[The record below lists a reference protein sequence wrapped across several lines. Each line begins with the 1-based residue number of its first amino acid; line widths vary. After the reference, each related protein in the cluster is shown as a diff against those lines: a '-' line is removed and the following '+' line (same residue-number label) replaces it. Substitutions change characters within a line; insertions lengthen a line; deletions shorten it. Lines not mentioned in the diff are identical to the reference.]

1 GYTQAQA
8 SELGLRIT
16 NGLTPMFWVYCA
28 FLGTLILLC
37 VWMLLSQDSVPG
49 RAPSYPGFAY
59 PGQPYPGFAYPGQPY
74 QGQPYQGQP
83 YPGQPHQEQ
92 PHQGQPYPD
101 STAVPSDAAP
111 PDPGGPSV
119 PPHTAPQ
126 P

>member
-1 GYTQAQA
+1 
-8 SELGLRIT
+8 
-16 NGLTPMFWVYCA
+16 MFWVYCA

-37 VWMLLSQDSVPG
+37 VWMLLSQDSVAG
-49 RAPSYPGFAY
+49 RAPSYPRFGY
-59 PGQPYPGFAYPGQPY
+59 PGQPSPGFAYPGQPY
-74 QGQPYQGQP
+74 QGQPY
-83 YPGQPHQEQ
+83 PGQPSE
-92 PHQGQPYPD
+92 GQSYPD